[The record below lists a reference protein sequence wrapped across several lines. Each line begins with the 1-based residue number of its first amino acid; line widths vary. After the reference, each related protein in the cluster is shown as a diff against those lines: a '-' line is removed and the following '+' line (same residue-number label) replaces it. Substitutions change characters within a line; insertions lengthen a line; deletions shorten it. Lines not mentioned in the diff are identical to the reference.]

1 MPTLR
6 TRDDTTL
13 FYRDWGTGAPIV
25 FCHAWAMSGD
35 MWQYQMNALAERGFR
50 TVAADRRGHGRSDD
64 PGTGFDYDTLA
75 DDLAVL
81 LDTLDLRD
89 VTFVAHSFAGGEVVR
104 YLTRHGAE
112 RVARVAFVAATLPC
126 LLQRADNPDG
136 VDGAVFEAVR
146 DQWRA
151 DFGAWIAAGADGYVG
166 RGLPGCD
173 VSDLL
178 VDWQI
183 RDMLRA
189 SLRAVIATN
198 EAMVDADFRDELRQL
213 AVRALVVHG
222 DHDLSAPFDLTGR
235 RTAALVPNGELVLYE
250 HAPHG
255 LYLTHRDRLTRD
267 LAAFAGQVEGRAG
280 SGRPTAA

>member
-1 MPTLR
+1 MPTLT

-13 FYRDWGTGAPIV
+13 FYRDWGTGEPIV
-25 FCHAWAMSGD
+25 LCHAWAMSGD

-75 DDLAVL
+75 DDLAAL

-126 LLQRADNPDG
+126 LLERADNPDG

-151 DFGAWIAAGADGYVG
+151 GFGAWIAAGADGYVG

-213 AVRALVVHG
+213 AVRTLVVHG

-267 LAAFAGQVEGRAG
+267 LAAFAGQVDGRAG